1 MQNAGIST
9 VLATNAKYFL
19 PNNDLKEGQIVVGKV
34 NELAEDGTARIIIN
48 GKIITATVVEEALT
62 KGKFYFEVK
71 EFKDGKAELKVISGI
86 KQNDQKNSMQI
97 LKELDIPFSK
107 ESDSVIK
114 LFLQSERPINKGE
127 VLEAI
132 NQLMKSPNKQL
143 VLDSIS
149 FLIKK
154 NFPITEKL
162 LQTLVE
168 GSQNELSNL
177 LSNLSE
183 IPDEL
188 QSNKSIKQLQSMI
201 KLIQNNNRITNFKSE
216 QSNLANQILFSN
228 DEPEILTQWNN
239 QFAVK
244 ISENSTVF
252 KESVFNNLFELAENS
267 PTIAKTVLNE
277 FSELPEFNSVK
288 TEMSRIPMNLAN
300 QVFSQVNDS
309 LIDTNNNHTN
319 NLLSLNQ
326 TILKEITVKI
336 ANFITNHS
344 NTDDFK
350 TNILTNVLSSI
361 NENDHLNEM
370 TKLFLQNQLLNG
382 VNSTVDDSANDL
394 FQLLNKHEFI
404 GQDIN
409 SDQFAKQINKHNDL
423 MGMDF
428 ENKLRHLTNL
438 NKSALSEQFPTLKEI
453 ALKALNSN
461 IPDSIKQSI
470 EQLITKVSTQ
480 QITSV
485 HQNGPEYHLSTTFPI
500 FLNNWSTDL
509 TIQWTGKENSTDS
522 TQIQS
527 NYCHILFFL
536 ELETLKETM
545 VDVSIQNRVVN
556 VTIFNNEEQLN
567 TIISTTL
574 PVIKEGLAKHDFHLS
589 TLKCLPFNNEQE
601 KKVSEMKFNSSLL
614 SNREYTGVDLLV

>member
-19 PNNDLKEGQIVVGKV
+19 PNNELKVGQIVVGKV

-71 EFKDGKAELKVISGI
+71 EFKDGKAELKVISEI

-177 LSNLSE
+177 LSNLTE

-188 QSNKSIKQLQSMI
+188 QSNMSIKQLQSMI
-201 KLIQNNNRITNFKSE
+201 KLIQNNNRITNFRSE
-216 QSNLANQILFSN
+216 QSNLANQILISN
-228 DEPEILTQWNN
+228 DEPEVLTQWNN

-244 ISENSTVF
+244 NSENSAIF
-252 KESVFNNLFELAENS
+252 KESVFNNLFKLTGNS

-288 TEMSRIPMNLAN
+288 TELSRIPMNLAN
-300 QVFSQVNDS
+300 HVFSQLDDS
-309 LIDTNNNHTN
+309 LIDTNNNHAN

-326 TILKEITVKI
+326 NILKEITVKI
-336 ANFITNHS
+336 SNFITNHS
-344 NTDDFK
+344 NTGDFK
-350 TNILTNVLSSI
+350 TNLLTNILSSI

-461 IPDSIKQSI
+461 IPDSFKQSI
-470 EQLITKVSTQ
+470 EQLITKVSNQ

-509 TIQWTGKENSTDS
+509 TIQWTGKESSTDS
-522 TQIQS
+522 KQIQS

-574 PVIKEGLAKHDFHLS
+574 PVIKESLAKHDFHLS

-601 KKVSEMKFNSSLL
+601 KKVSEMKFNNSLL
-614 SNREYTGVDLLV
+614 SSREYTGVDLFV